1 MWRLK
6 DCEAL
11 RKQARIKPVMTPKE
25 EKARA
30 EADAKERYR
39 ASYVFL
45 EPHERFP
52 ENKIMIEPNL
62 CKTCV
67 YADGHEVALLDE
79 ITGEHLKAT
88 PEELERAGIIVPQG
102 TGEPAVD
109 MTSSPEKESSVND
122 PVEDDFVPDYD
133 PDDEPHPTQKT
144 TLLAEPTDS
153 CPDEKLMS
161 MNAGKKIAWDHVSR
175 VEIEKTDL
183 RIRSDIDQPPETV
196 DEIIE
201 IVGDHYHAAIA
212 EGYQDPQDDALESDD
227 EEIVFNQ
234 QIVGGSSALESVAE
248 KMKFNKIY
256 AAQYLEGGAL
266 HLSRNPQG
274 AISMSSN
281 ALRHYTEAVTGRS
294 IPLHYLDDDDDDGDD
309 DDLPPPPPPAEPCPY
324 KKDKG
329 GIHRPVTEDLPALKR
344 KTAADLGAAPKAKA
358 APDSL
363 KKLRSGDT
371 VVSVDMPSSAEARAK
386 KSSSEVVDVEMEET
400 AGASSS
406 SILPRQ
412 NPCRSLH
419 PYPKPQHQ
427 AQRPPE
433 GMRPIW
439 FQQEVLRFVQPCRQI
454 KCRVLQ

>member
-1 MWRLK
+1 MARLTYQMWRLK

-11 RKQARIKPVMTPKE
+11 RKQARIKPVMTPKD

-30 EADAKERYR
+30 EAEAKERYR

-45 EPHERFP
+45 EPHDRFP

-67 YADGHEVALLDE
+67 YPDGHEVALLDE

-102 TGEPAVD
+102 TGEPTVD
-109 MTSSPEKESSVND
+109 ITSSPERDSSVND

-144 TLLAEPTDS
+144 TLLAEPTES

-161 MNAGKKIAWDHVSR
+161 VNAGKKVAWDHVSR
-175 VEIEKTDL
+175 VEIEETDL
-183 RIRSDIDQPPETV
+183 RVRSDIDQPPETV

-201 IVGDHYHAAIA
+201 IVGDHYQAALA

-227 EEIVFNQ
+227 EEIIFNQ

-248 KMKFNKIY
+248 RMKFNKIY

-266 HLSRNPQG
+266 HLSRNPHG

-281 ALRHYTEAVTGRS
+281 ALRHYTEAVT
-294 IPLHYLDDDDDDGDD
+294 
-309 DDLPPPPPPAEPCPY
+309 AELFLCTTSMM
-324 KKDKG
+324 
-329 GIHRPVTEDLPALKR
+329 TETTTSSRHHHLRRNL
-344 KTAADLGAAPKAKA
+344 AKA

-363 KKLRSGDT
+363 KKLRTGDT
-371 VVSVDMPSSAEARAK
+371 VVNVDMSSSAEARAK
-386 KSSSEVVDVEMEET
+386 KSSSEVVDVEMEEK

-406 SILPRQ
+406 SA
-412 NPCRSLH
+412 NP
-419 PYPKPQHQ
+419 PKAKPMPKSSSVPK
-427 AQRPPE
+427 AAASSTAAPGRDAPKLVPA
-433 GMRPIW
+433 GGTPIRTTMPAN
-439 FQQEVLRFVQPCRQI
+439 Q
-454 KCRVLQ
+454 

>member
-1 MWRLK
+1 MTGAPLTRATTRYDGFHAEDSDSNRTAYYRYYVAMARLTYQMWRLK

-11 RKQARIKPVMTPKE
+11 RKQARIKPVMTPKD

-30 EADAKERYR
+30 EAEAKERYR

-45 EPHERFP
+45 EPHDRFP

-67 YADGHEVALLDE
+67 YPDGHEVALLDQ

-88 PEELERAGIIVPQG
+88 PEELERAGILVPQG
-102 TGEPAVD
+102 TGEPTAD
-109 MTSSPEKESSVND
+109 ITSSPEKDSSVND
-122 PVEDDFVPDYD
+122 PVADDFVPDYD
-133 PDDEPHPTQKT
+133 PDDEPHPTQKAT
-144 TLLAEPTDS
+144 ILAEPTDS

-161 MNAGKKIAWDHVSR
+161 VNAGKKVAWNHVSR
-175 VEIEKTDL
+175 VEIEETDL

-256 AAQYLEGGAL
+256 ADQYLEGGAL
-266 HLSRNPQG
+266 HLSRNPHG

-294 IPLHYLDDDDDDGDD
+294 TPLHYLDDDG
-309 DDLPPPPPPAEPCPY
+309 
-324 KKDKG
+324 
-329 GIHRPVTEDLPALKR
+329 
-344 KTAADLGAAPKAKA
+344 
-358 APDSL
+358 
-363 KKLRSGDT
+363 
-371 VVSVDMPSSAEARAK
+371 
-386 KSSSEVVDVEMEET
+386 
-400 AGASSS
+400 
-406 SILPRQ
+406 
-412 NPCRSLH
+412 
-419 PYPKPQHQ
+419 
-427 AQRPPE
+427 
-433 GMRPIW
+433 
-439 FQQEVLRFVQPCRQI
+439 
-454 KCRVLQ
+454 

>member
-1 MWRLK
+1 MARLTYQMWRLK

-11 RKQARIKPVMTPKE
+11 RKQARIKPVMTPKD

-30 EADAKERYR
+30 EAEAKERYR

-45 EPHERFP
+45 EPHDRFP

-67 YADGHEVALLDE
+67 YPDGHEVALLDE

-102 TGEPAVD
+102 TGEPAANIA
-109 MTSSPEKESSVND
+109 SSPERDSSVND

-161 MNAGKKIAWDHVSR
+161 VNAGKKVAWDHVSR
-175 VEIEKTDL
+175 VEIEETDL

-227 EEIVFNQ
+227 EEIVFS
-234 QIVGGSSALESVAE
+234 ISKSSAVQARW
-248 KMKFNKIY
+248 K
-256 AAQYLEGGAL
+256 A
-266 HLSRNPQG
+266 
-274 AISMSSN
+274 
-281 ALRHYTEAVTGRS
+281 S
-294 IPLHYLDDDDDDGDD
+294 IPLHTLDDDGDDD

-324 KKDKG
+324 KKDKDG
-329 GIHRPVTEDLPALKR
+329 VHRPVAEDLPALKR

-363 KKLRSGDT
+363 KKLRTGDT
-371 VVSVDMPSSAEARAK
+371 VVNVDMSSSAEARAK
-386 KSSSEVVDVEMEET
+386 KSSSEVIDVDMEET

-406 SILPRQ
+406 SA
-412 NPCRSLH
+412 NP
-419 PYPKPQHQ
+419 PKAKPMPKPSSVPK
-427 AQRPPE
+427 AAAPSSAAPGRDAPNLVPA
-433 GMRPIW
+433 GGTPIRATMPAN
-439 FQQEVLRFVQPCRQI
+439 Q
-454 KCRVLQ
+454 